1 MSLPRELAVMAE
13 QCTGRGA
20 RGVAVAAAPQAAHIG
35 ARVLE
40 EGGNAFDA
48 VVAMGLAETVLLPPK
63 CGLGG
68 DLIAIARS
76 ASRDPEALVAV
87 GGAPGGLAGVVESGQ
102 WSDTGPC
109 SVGPPGAPA
118 GYAALAARGTKSLDE
133 LARPAIQLAR
143 HGFAWAEVCHD
154 LAAQSTQLVA
164 AWNPDGCDYY
174 PNGAPFA
181 TGDVVRLT
189 RLADAL
195 EIYAARPNEFLHG
208 EVGRAIVDAVQARGG
223 VITLA
228 DMEHASAEWMQCV
241 SSDVQGHRLWVTP
254 APTYGPTLLAAVA
267 GAHNAS
273 TVADEYHRFIVA
285 MRANREALADPS
297 GTSMVSAAD
306 TLGNVVTMVHSNS
319 YPRFGSGIVVSDY
332 QLILNNRAGRGFTPV
347 PGHPNFPVAGRRPAT
362 TLHAWALR
370 SERGDYY
377 SGATPGGAN
386 QVPWNTQT
394 IGQIIA
400 GVSEPGVLVTSPR
413 WEWLPDDDGVRLEG
427 GFTEEKLG
435 NIEELAPR
443 TVRSPRWATRAAQ
456 QVVRVSSARDAAIVG
471 GADPRTVGA
480 AVGVNVTP
488 VVN

>member
-1 MSLPRELAVMAE
+1 
-13 QCTGRGA
+13 
-20 RGVAVAAAPQAAHIG
+20 
-35 ARVLE
+35 
-40 EGGNAFDA
+40 
-48 VVAMGLAETVLLPPK
+48 
-63 CGLGG
+63 
-68 DLIAIARS
+68 
-76 ASRDPEALVAV
+76 
-87 GGAPGGLAGVVESGQ
+87 
-102 WSDTGPC
+102 
-109 SVGPPGAPA
+109 
-118 GYAALAARGTKSLDE
+118 LDE

-189 RLADAL
+189 HLADAL

-241 SSDVQGHRLWVTP
+241 SSDVQEHRLWVTP